1 MNQDVT
7 SKAAE
12 NETADGLSEHK
23 AAIRDHADRMAD
35 ERDEWIARNG
45 AYYADDQRYMRFLI
59 PERRSVIELS
69 SGTGQLL
76 AALKPERGVGLDI
89 SPKMVARARTN
100 HPELEFREADIE
112 DPEAL
117 AGLNETFDAVIVSD
131 TVGWMEDIASSF
143 EAMQSLC
150 NADTRIV
157 IAYYSKLW
165 EPLLKIGGALGLR
178 MPQGQRL
185 NWLST
190 GDIENLLETA
200 DFEII
205 KREWRQ
211 LAPRHL
217 FGIGRLVNRFIAP
230 LPIIRRL
237 CLRYYLVAR
246 SRRAQIPEP
255 KSVTVVVPARN
266 ERGNVQPLVERL
278 PNFGRSLEIMFVDGN
293 SSDGTTEEVERVI
306 SAYPDR
312 NIRLLRQEGRGK
324 ADAVWK
330 GFDNATGD
338 ILMILDADMTVI
350 PEDMPKFYNLIT
362 SGKAEFVNGSRL
374 VYPMEP
380 EAMRLLNFLANR
392 TFSRIFSYLLNER
405 FTDTLCG
412 TKVLSRDNYAR
423 LRDGCSYF
431 GDFDPFGDFDL
442 IFGAAK
448 LNLKIAEVPVRYAAR
463 SYGETQISRFR
474 DGWQLLRMV
483 VFAFRKLKAL

>member
-1 MNQDVT
+1 MTQPSQISET
-7 SKAAE
+7 PAGAAK
-12 NETADGLSEHK
+12 LSRHK
-23 AAIRDHADRMAD
+23 MEVRAHADQMAD
-35 ERDEWIARNG
+35 ARDAWIERNN

-59 PERRSVIELS
+59 PEGRRVIELG

-76 AALKPERGVGLDI
+76 ASLKPSEGVGLDL
-89 SPKMVARARTN
+89 SPKMVARARKN
-100 HPELEFREADIE
+100 YPELSFTEADIE
-112 DPEAL
+112 DPEVL
-117 AGLNETFDAVIVSD
+117 TELGETFDAVIVSD
-131 TVGWMEDIASSF
+131 TVGLMEDIATSF

-165 EPLLKIGGALGLR
+165 EPLLKVGGALGLR
-178 MPQGQRL
+178 MPQGRRL
-185 NWLST
+185 NWLGTS
-190 GDIENLLETA
+190 DIENMLEAA
-200 DFEII
+200 DYEVI

-211 LAPRHL
+211 LVPRNM
-217 FGIGRLVNRFIAP
+217 FGLGRLINRFIAP
-230 LPIIRRL
+230 LPIIRRF

-246 SRRAQIPEP
+246 SRRAQRPEP
-255 KSVTVVVPARN
+255 NSVTVVVPARN
-266 ERGNVQPLVERL
+266 ERGNVEPLVQRL
-278 PNFGRSLEIMFVDGN
+278 PEFGTSLEIMFVEGN
-293 SSDGTTEEVERVI
+293 SNDGTAEEVERVI
-306 SAYPDR
+306 AAYPDR
-312 NIRLLRQEGRGK
+312 NIRLLQQEGRGK

-350 PEDMPKFYNLIT
+350 PEDMPKFYDMIT

-412 TKVLSRDNYAR
+412 TKVLSRENYAR
-423 LRDGCSYF
+423 LRDGRSYF
-431 GDFDPFGDFDL
+431 GDFDPFGDYDL

-463 SYGETQISRFR
+463 LYGETQISRFR